1 MSDASGRAEPTGAAG
16 DLFAWEETV
25 TPEQAR
31 RALAEV
37 GPMLAW
43 LGRARS
49 KLERDGRGPGD
60 PLLRAASR
68 AFFGVQELH
77 VRLHY
82 LSCTSGV
89 AKPRPTREMRDFG
102 RRGA

>member
-1 MSDASGRAEPTGAAG
+1 MSDGHRQEGQPGLAG
-16 DLFAWEETV
+16 DVFAWEETV
-25 TPEQAR
+25 TPDQAR

-49 KLERDGRGPGD
+49 KLERDGRLPGD

-68 AFFGVQELH
+68 AFFGMQELH

-89 AKPRPTREMRDFG
+89 AKPRPDRDMRRID
-102 RRGA
+102 RRG